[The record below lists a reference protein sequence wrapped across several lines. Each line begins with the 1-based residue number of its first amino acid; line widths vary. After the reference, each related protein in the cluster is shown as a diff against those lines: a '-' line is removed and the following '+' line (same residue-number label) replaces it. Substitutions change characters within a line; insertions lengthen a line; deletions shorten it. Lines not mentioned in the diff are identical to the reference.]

1 MSTQNQ
7 LKQLNSYQKRQVD
20 ENDNR
25 SRGQNKRSFQKMWG
39 GKGHHIYTS
48 CWVNKEDD
56 LVMEEAVVVVEEND
70 GNILFLGIRL
80 PVNHLLKLVP
90 GI

>member
-1 MSTQNQ
+1 
-7 LKQLNSYQKRQVD
+7 
-20 ENDNR
+20 
-25 SRGQNKRSFQKMWG
+25 MWG